1 MTSMVA
7 DDRMLFNV
15 KFFKSLTEDI
25 LSIPE
30 TDNLIT
36 NSN

>member
-1 MTSMVA
+1 MVV

-15 KFFKSLTEDI
+15 KFFKSLIEDI

-30 TDNLIT
+30 IDNLIT